1 MSYYMRYISTSAEP
15 LTLQVLEAGL
25 RSLDPKY
32 RVAEDGDLLYGDELF
47 GQLEVNLPD
56 EELFEEERE
65 ELLEELE
72 DAEDAKGVKVV
83 RKVLEEARAIVALQV
98 LFQGRKDTEST
109 LQRIDPLWDWLY
121 AHRTGLMQADGEGY
135 YDAKGAVLELE

>member
-1 MSYYMRYISTSAEP
+1 MRYVSTSAEP
-15 LTLQVLEAGL
+15 LTLPLIEAGL
-25 RSLDPKY
+25 QSLDPKY

-72 DAEDAKGVKVV
+72 DAGSSKGVKAV
-83 RKVLEEARAIVALQV
+83 RKVLESATAIVALQV
-98 LFQGRKDTEST
+98 LFQGRENTEAT
-109 LQRIDPLWDWLY
+109 LERIDPLWDWLY
-121 AHRTGLMQADGEGY
+121 ANRTGLMQADNEGY
-135 YDAKGAVLELE
+135 YDAKGTVLELT